1 MATFSNI
8 NPGTGQ
14 QGANFTAA
22 SAADVDTA
30 ARHALDAFRAG
41 LPRAARAAMLE
52 AAADEITALGDALL
66 DTAAAETGLPAKP
79 RLAGERDRTAFQLRM
94 FANVVREGSWIDAA
108 IDRADPARTP
118 LPKPDLRRML
128 RPLGPVAVFGASN
141 FPLAYS
147 VAGGDTASALA
158 AGCPVIVKGHPA
170 HPATSAMVAQAL
182 DRAVAKAGLHPGTFK
197 LLQSGGDRDID
208 VGKELVTHPAIKAV
222 GFTGS
227 TSGGMALVR
236 LASARPD
243 HIPVFAEMGSVNP
256 VVILPEALAANATD
270 IASKL
275 ATSAAASNGQM
286 CTCPG
291 LIFASLGP
299 GFEAFKAALVAAFA
313 AAPSAPMLTPR
324 VKDGYLKRLSD
335 NAKAAGVAMLAGSE
349 TRPGPALLTVDAANF
364 IANPTLHEECFGPA
378 AILVVCRS
386 AEEMEQAVG
395 HLPGSLTGT
404 LWADTKDDALPFV
417 DLLAARVGRFIVN
430 GVPTGVEV
438 SPAMVHS
445 GPMPSCN
452 RPDSTAVGPQAIRRW
467 CRPVCYQNVPQNLL
481 PEELRV

>member
-1 MATFSNI
+1 
-8 NPGTGQ
+8 
-14 QGANFTAA
+14 
-22 SAADVDTA
+22 
-30 ARHALDAFRAG
+30 
-41 LPRAARAAMLE
+41 
-52 AAADEITALGDALL
+52 
-66 DTAAAETGLPAKP
+66 
-79 RLAGERDRTAFQLRM
+79 
-94 FANVVREGSWIDAA
+94 
-108 IDRADPARTP
+108 
-118 LPKPDLRRML
+118 
-128 RPLGPVAVFGASN
+128 
-141 FPLAYS
+141 
-147 VAGGDTASALA
+147 
-158 AGCPVIVKGHPA
+158 
-170 HPATSAMVAQAL
+170 
-182 DRAVAKAGLHPGTFK
+182 LHPGTFK

-404 LWADTKDDALPFV
+404 LWADAKDDALPFV
-417 DLLAARVGRFIVN
+417 DLLTARVGRFIVN

>member
-14 QGANFTAA
+14 QGPTFTAA
-22 SAADVDTA
+22 STADVDTA
-30 ARHALDAFRAG
+30 ARHAQEAFRSG
-41 LPRAARAAMLE
+41 LPRAARAELLD
-52 AAADEITALGDALL
+52 AAADELAALGDALL
-66 DTAAAETGLPAKP
+66 DTAAAETALPAKP
-79 RLAGERDRTAFQLRM
+79 RLSGERDRTVSQLRM

-108 IDRADPARTP
+108 IDRADPTRTP

-158 AGCPVIVKGHPA
+158 AGCPVVVKGHPA
-170 HPATSAMVAQAL
+170 HPATSAMVADAL
-182 DRAVAKAGLHPGTFK
+182 DRAVTKAGLHPGTFK

-227 TSGGMALVR
+227 TAGGMALVR

-256 VVILPEALAANATD
+256 VVILPEALAANAPE

-275 ATSAAASNGQM
+275 ATSATASNGQM

-291 LIFASLGP
+291 LIFACLGH
-299 GFEAFKAALVAAFA
+299 GFDTFKAALISAFA
-313 AAPSAPMLTPR
+313 NAPAAPMLTPR
-324 VKDGYLKRLSD
+324 VREGFLHRLAE
-335 NAKAAGVAMLAGSE
+335 NAKAAGVTVAAGSE
-349 TRPGPALLTVDAANF
+349 SKASPALLTVDAATF
-364 IANPTLHEECFGPA
+364 IATPTLHEECFGPA
-378 AILVVCRS
+378 AILVICRS
-386 AEEMEQAVG
+386 TEEMEQAVA

-404 LWADTKDDALPFV
+404 LWADSKDDALPFV
-417 DLLAARVGRFIVN
+417 DLLTARVGRFIVN

-438 SPAMVHS
+438 SSAMVHS

-452 RPDSTAVGPQAIRRW
+452 RPDTTAVGPQAIRRW
-467 CRPVCYQNVPQNLL
+467 CRPVCYQNVPQHLL
-481 PEELRV
+481 PEELRD